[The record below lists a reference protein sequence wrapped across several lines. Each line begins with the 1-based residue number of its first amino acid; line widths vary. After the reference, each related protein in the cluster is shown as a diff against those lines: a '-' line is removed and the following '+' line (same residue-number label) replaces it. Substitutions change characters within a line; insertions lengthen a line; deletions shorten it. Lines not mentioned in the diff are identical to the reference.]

1 MRGFASAIITLHSKF
16 LFFSTEELKKSL
28 KAFEEVCAVIFNKI
42 EENMHTLTL
51 ITMLS
56 IATVWGKVLKSAN
69 FQGSENYETY
79 KLLRLI

>member
-1 MRGFASAIITLHSKF
+1 
-16 LFFSTEELKKSL
+16 
-28 KAFEEVCAVIFNKI
+28 
-42 EENMHTLTL
+42 MHTLTL